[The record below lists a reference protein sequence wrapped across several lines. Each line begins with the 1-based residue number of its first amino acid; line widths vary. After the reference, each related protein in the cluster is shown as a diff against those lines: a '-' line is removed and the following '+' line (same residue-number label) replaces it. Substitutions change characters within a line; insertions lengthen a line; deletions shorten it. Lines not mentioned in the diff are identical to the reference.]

1 MKYFVL
7 YKPFGV
13 ICQFTP
19 EVEGQTTLRDIYAFP
34 PQVYP
39 VGRLDLDS
47 EGLLLLTDDHR
58 LNERLL
64 HPRYAHER
72 TYWAQVEGAPQETE
86 LQTMRNG
93 MSIRVNKSIYRTRP
107 ALVRIIAPPP
117 VPERNP
123 PIRFRK
129 HIPDTWLEIQLTE
142 GKNRQVRKMCA
153 AAGFPVLRLIRC
165 AIGGLSLEGMQPG
178 EVRTIEKTVL
188 LHKLGI
194 KGL

>member
-19 EVEGQTTLRDIYAFP
+19 EVNGQATLHDVYPFP
-34 PQVYP
+34 PNVYP

-47 EGLLLLTDDHR
+47 EGLLLLTDDSR

-64 HPRYAHER
+64 HPRNAHER
-72 TYWAQVEGAPQETE
+72 TYWVQVEGAPVEKD
-86 LQTMRNG
+86 LQPLRDG
-93 MSIRVNKSIYRTRP
+93 MVIRVNKAVFHTRP
-107 ALVRIIAPPP
+107 ARACIISPPP
-117 VPERNP
+117 VPERDP
-123 PIRFRK
+123 PVRYRRF
-129 HIPDTWLEIQLTE
+129 IPDTWLEIQLTE